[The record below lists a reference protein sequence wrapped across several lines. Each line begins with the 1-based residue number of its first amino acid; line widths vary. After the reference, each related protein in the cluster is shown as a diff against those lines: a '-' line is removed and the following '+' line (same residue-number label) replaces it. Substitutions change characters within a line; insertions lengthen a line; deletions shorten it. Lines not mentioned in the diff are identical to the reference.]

1 MNVAGYS
8 IAVVSTV
15 FEVYIWLIVARVLL
29 SYVRVRHYNP
39 ILRFIYE
46 ATEPVLGFIRRL
58 LPPTGAI
65 DFSPIV
71 AFLFLEVAKMLLIGL
86 LTSMFAVHR

>member
-1 MNVAGYS
+1 MSTSHDLIS
-8 IAVVSTV
+8 IVSAV

-29 SYVRVRHYNP
+29 SYVRLRKYNP

-46 ATEPVLGFIRRL
+46 ATEPVLGFFRRL
-58 LPPTGAI
+58 LPRTGAI

-71 AFLFLEVAKMLLIGL
+71 AFLFLEVAKMLVILL
-86 LTSMFAVHR
+86 LTSLFVAGR